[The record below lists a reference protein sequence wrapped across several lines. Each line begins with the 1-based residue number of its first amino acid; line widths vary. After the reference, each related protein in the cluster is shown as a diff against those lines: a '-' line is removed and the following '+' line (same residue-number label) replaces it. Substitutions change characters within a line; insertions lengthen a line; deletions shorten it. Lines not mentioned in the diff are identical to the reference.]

1 MYIIISSSGPPVLKI
16 GGSLEF
22 YEFSQHSYQDYI
34 SRRTIGVFRGHIF
47 VQLEFSQIGAN
58 DSSVSWEHFYNRLRE
73 LQDERMESWML
84 KKFMCKYHSH
94 KERHLFLRVNC
105 APALG

>member
-34 SRRTIGVFRGHIF
+34 SRRTIAISKVIDLYNWSFPKSEPMIE
-47 VQLEFSQIGAN
+47 VLT
-58 DSSVSWEHFYNRLRE
+58 FYNRLGE
-73 LQDERMESWML
+73 LQLREDGELDVEKVHVQIPLAQRRDIVFKGKLCTSSWA
-84 KKFMCKYHSH
+84 
-94 KERHLFLRVNC
+94 N
-105 APALG
+105 

>member
-34 SRRTIGVFRGHIF
+34 SRRTIAISKVTDLYNWSFPKSEPMIE
-47 VQLEFSQIGAN
+47 VLT
-58 DSSVSWEHFYNRLRE
+58 FYNRLGE
-73 LQDERMESWML
+73 LQLREDGELDVEKVHVQIPLAQRRDIVFKGKLCTSSWA
-84 KKFMCKYHSH
+84 
-94 KERHLFLRVNC
+94 N
-105 APALG
+105 